1 MTKDL
6 VFMFEAMG
14 LKTGVKPEKLIA
26 ARALPRGGPARRAAL
41 RHVARG
47 GFAQGLG
54 WSLRRNSKRFRPL
67 ALVEYAQ
74 VAIILIAYCRLDKAA
89 EVGRASSCRAAAE
102 DADADDVVSLHGLRA
117 QFRFSRFLLRRLL
130 VP

>member
-6 VFMFEAMG
+6 DFMFEAMG

-74 VAIILIAYCRLDKAA
+74 IAIILIAHGRLGKAA
-89 EVGRASSCRAAAE
+89 EAGRASSCRAAAE
-102 DADADDVVSLHGLRA
+102 DEVVSLHGLRA